1 MIKLLT
7 YLFLIYSSELIV
19 LYQAFRI
26 LFKKNILATSITFW
40 FLIRLISEVISYF
53 VKFKF
58 HLNVNPVFHI
68 SVLLEGILMVWFFIQ
83 MNNKPKN
90 KYWIYCIPLLSFYFE
105 VKYSGSIYNSNGI
118 SFMVYNLI
126 SSILMLISL
135 INENKIDE
143 FSRTLVKALFILHS
157 VSFIYSIIENV
168 IRINDTVMQIVYP
181 VFLFSHVVFNVFIS
195 YYLWL
200 ARKN

>member
-26 LFKKNILATSITFW
+26 FFKKNILATSITFW

-83 MNNKPKN
+83 MNNFD
-90 KYWIYCIPLLSFYFE
+90 II
-105 VKYSGSIYNSNGI
+105 
-118 SFMVYNLI
+118 
-126 SSILMLISL
+126 ILNI
-135 INENKIDE
+135 
-143 FSRTLVKALFILHS
+143 
-157 VSFIYSIIENV
+157 
-168 IRINDTVMQIVYP
+168 
-181 VFLFSHVVFNVFIS
+181 
-195 YYLWL
+195 
-200 ARKN
+200 